1 MKLSNKWFSF
11 VEILIVVTIL
21 AVISIIA
28 STAYSSMQ
36 TKSTNAK
43 VVSDLRAI
51 NNSLESYSKENQA
64 LPMPKGN
71 LNYYK
76 EDTSYSHNLE
86 NSFWVSG
93 YFFEWVLPKKYLSYL
108 PYDPKTSQ
116 LYAYA
121 KTNKQLAYEVWGV
134 IYENELPVS
143 VVMWNWWWEYWPY
156 NLIKEYSGPNF
167 VSEWSK
173 NYFPYNPYEKRL
185 VAKINSFSWTLKI
198 DDVEKTLSQISDLEL
213 IAWNKIEISAW
224 WFAEIYISDWS
235 STIIWDKDNIST
247 LELKNFNFKDNTNI
261 FTSVKLALL
270 NWSVWTKAAKLDNN
284 SSFEVSTPDTVAA
297 VRWTIFWVTKNSTS
311 SQVTLIEW
319 KIDVKDDNNT
329 PKQELQ
335 VDFWDTPK
343 WVIIEWSDI
352 TSWTWN
358 ISKIPDEVKDKA
370 TTWIADF
377 NENIQLKILSKTW
390 STLEIELNDITTKFN
405 KLFVDEKEIESS
417 KYSKNDNILSIMNLD
432 FTKVNKIK
440 LCKDNLCSKTLEL
453 SPLDSNL
460 SFNDISKKDKI
471 LALNDPDNIE
481 VEDLEEVK
489 SEIEDTKCSDA
500 VDYAWFKAKNCLFN
514 DDYELIWYAPYD
526 VASNYSMYTNSW
538 SITNN
543 NMNLNHA
550 ERLGDIPDDWS
561 WNWARSNFYY
571 NQKKSIWWILIDN
584 KEWWVNPRQDYL
596 YYEKPFD
603 GIVNGAVEIW
613 VRWEALKRKDWE
625 TYTLFSFWNNK
636 IYLHDKKIKFNS
648 NKIFEINDDFEDK
661 IKKDEMYM
669 LVIRSDNQT
678 MYIKNYNW
686 VDIFEKWGIN
696 QFTFSGDLCVWVNC
710 EITRWNNQSTSYSN
724 QWNDIIDYVKIYKK
738 DLPISTTWSTIT
750 TP

>member
-134 IYENELPVS
+134 IYDNELPVS
-143 VVMWNWWWEYWPY
+143 VIMWNWWWEYWPY

-185 VAKINSFSWTLKI
+185 VAKVNSFSWTLKI

-247 LELKNFNFKDNTNI
+247 LELQNFNFKDNTNI

-297 VRWTIFWVTKNSTS
+297 VRWTIFWVTNNNWS

-319 KIDVKDDNNT
+319 KIDVKDNNNT
-329 PKQELQ
+329 LKEELQ

-343 WVIIEWSDI
+343 WVIIELDRNI
-352 TSWTWN
+352 SWTWN

-417 KYSKNDNILSIMNLD
+417 KYSKNGNILSIMNLD

-489 SEIEDTKCSDA
+489 SEIEKKKYIMNYITYQNKIFDFKQYLYW
-500 VDYAWFKAKNCLFN
+500 DYQ
-514 DDYELIWYAPYD
+514 IVWYAPYNEAGD
-526 VASNYSMYTNSW
+526 LNMYTNSGI
-538 SITNN
+538 ITLNSDRIINN
-543 NMNLNHA
+543 NCYPEL
-550 ERLGDIPDDWS
+550 D
-561 WNWARSNFYY
+561 NWLFKECKSNFYY
-571 NQKKSIWWILIDN
+571 PNWIFYNNNNSFFNYKWIKWIFIDN
-584 KEWWVNPRQDYL
+584 TSDDDYL
-596 YYEKPFD
+596 SYKSDLFSKQSFA
-603 GIVNGAVEIW
+603 IEIW
-613 VRWEALKRKDWE
+613 VRWKALKRDDKHYLFHNKWNSLYIDSGILKMNWNKLDLSRLE
-625 TYTLFSFWNNK
+625 NDKSYSIIVKFEPSNIELSIRDYEGNIIDSTSAPWAYTLDNE
-636 IYLHDKKIKFNS
+636 IYIGA
-648 NKIFEINDDFEDK
+648 
-661 IKKDEMYM
+661 
-669 LVIRSDNQT
+669 
-678 MYIKNYNW
+678 
-686 VDIFEKWGIN
+686 EKGYRKY
-696 QFTFSGDLCVWVNC
+696 L
-710 EITRWNNQSTSYSN
+710 N

-738 DLPISTTWSTIT
+738 DLP
-750 TP
+750 TPTALPATNNP